1 MVLPDLPPSVDMV
14 VAAYNADM
22 MGKAMNVARR
32 LRLAGKSVDVYPEA
46 ARRVKKA
53 FRYADKVGAAKI
65 AFVAPDEWEKGE
77 DLRCPKDTPPEKI
90 QVDIPLDK
98 LSELD
103 SFFLL
108 WGHVNAEGFTA
119 TLNSAAVGP
128 QQIPTKAGP
137 SRRGPTLLSCR
148 KRRRRCRAPP
158 CAATKGTKASS
169 SGTSGSMAKDCPQ
182 NTSSE
187 RCFSV

>member
-1 MVLPDLPPSVDMV
+1 VLPDLPPSVDMV

-77 DLRCPKDTPPEKI
+77 VRVK
-90 QVDIPLDK
+90 
-98 LSELD
+98 
-103 SFFLL
+103 
-108 WGHVNAEGFTA
+108 
-119 TLNSAAVGP
+119 
-128 QQIPTKAGP
+128 
-137 SRRGPTLLSCR
+137 
-148 KRRRRCRAPP
+148 
-158 CAATKGTKASS
+158 
-169 SGTSGSMAKDCPQ
+169 
-182 NTSSE
+182 
-187 RCFSV
+187 